1 MRSAP
6 SAVAVRLTPDALHL
20 EVLLS
25 PAAMAM
31 PLEALTALIREHS
44 ARLGVHLPLR
54 PRDIA
59 ARLRSSPRGAWAVLL
74 SGTSP
79 TAPVDGRVEL
89 LVPVPVVTDRPRA
102 VGGRH
107 AVRADAPLARL
118 RRGTSGKAGYDLLG
132 RAIAPREPR
141 AARLPGGPHTHAGA
155 DGALLLASCDGE
167 VVLRNMVVQ
176 VVPMRVHDGDVTR
189 EHGPLVLDGSVFV
202 TGSVR
207 EGACIDA
214 GGDVYVAGAV
224 DEARLTSRDGSIA
237 VMGSVSGAP
246 VRKAELRAG
255 GDVACGNALHTVIE
269 AGGDARL
276 LVAARHS
283 VIATAGN
290 LYLQQTVERGLQDV
304 SLRVQGGLLPSLEE
318 AVELRDVPAP
328 AGRQHFRVVT
338 RLDGSV
344 ALHGAP
350 PLTFQPCAIVDLS
363 TSGARCQVPRGLLP
377 GGAAPGAILQLKL
390 SLPGSADELFIV
402 ARLSRRVAPGVIA
415 LAFLQMTGRDHDR
428 LTQYCLRLFLER
440 GQGQGAAAMRRERG

>member
-1 MRSAP
+1 MRNAP
-6 SAVAVRLTPDALHL
+6 SPVTVRLTSDALHL
-20 EVLLS
+20 EVLLT
-25 PAAMAM
+25 PEAMAI
-31 PLEALTALIREHS
+31 PPEALAALIREHS
-44 ARLGVHLPLR
+44 ARLGIHLPLQ

-59 ARLRSSPRGAWAVLL
+59 ARLRSSRRGAWTVLL

-79 TAPVDGRVEL
+79 TPPIDGRVEL

-107 AVRADAPLARL
+107 AVRAGATLARV
-118 RRGTSGKAGYDLLG
+118 RRGISGKPGYDLLG
-132 RAIAPREPR
+132 RAIPPRKPR
-141 AARLPGGPHTHAGA
+141 VARLPGGPYTHTNS
-155 DGALLLASCDGE
+155 DGALLFASCDGE
-167 VVLRNMVVQ
+167 VVLRNMVLQ

-189 EHGPLVLDGSVFV
+189 EHGPLTLDGAVFV

-207 EGACIDA
+207 AGACIDA
-214 GGDVYVAGAV
+214 AGDVYVAGAV
-224 DEARLTSRDGSIA
+224 EEARLTSRDGSIA
-237 VMGSVSGAP
+237 VMGSVLGAP
-246 VRKAELRAG
+246 ARQTMLRAG

-283 VIATAGN
+283 AIATAGN

-304 SLRVQGGLLPSLEE
+304 SLRVKGGLLPLLEE

-377 GGAAPGAILQLKL
+377 GGVAPGAILQLKL
-390 SLPGSADELFIV
+390 SLPDSADELFIV

-428 LTQYCLRLFLER
+428 LTQYCLRLFLAR
-440 GQGQGAAAMRRERG
+440 N

>member
-6 SAVAVRLTPDALHL
+6 SPVTVRLTSDALHL
-20 EVLLS
+20 EVLLT
-25 PAAMAM
+25 PEAMAI
-31 PLEALTALIREHS
+31 PPEALAALIREHS
-44 ARLGVHLPLR
+44 ACLGIHLPLQ

-59 ARLRSSPRGAWAVLL
+59 ARLRSSRRGAWTVLL

-79 TAPVDGRVEL
+79 TPPVDGRVEL

-107 AVRADAPLARL
+107 AVRAGATLARL
-118 RRGTSGKAGYDLLG
+118 RRGTAGKPGYDLLG
-132 RAIAPREPR
+132 RAIPPRAPR
-141 AARLPGGPHTHAGA
+141 AARLPGGPYTHVGA
-155 DGALLLASCDGE
+155 DSALLCASCDGE
-167 VVLRNMVVQ
+167 VILRNMVLQ
-176 VVPMRVHDGDVTR
+176 VVPMRVHDGDLTR
-189 EHGPLVLDGSVFV
+189 EHGPLALDGSVFV

-214 GGDVYVAGAV
+214 AGAVYVAGSV
-224 DEARLTSRDGSIA
+224 EEARLTSRDGSIA

-246 VRKAELRAG
+246 ARKTMLRAG
-255 GDVACGNALHTVIE
+255 GDVACGAALHTVIE

-283 VIATAGN
+283 AIATAGN

-304 SLRVQGGLLPSLEE
+304 SLRVKGGLLPLLEE
-318 AVELRDVPAP
+318 TVELRDVPAP

-350 PLTFQPCAIVDLS
+350 PLTFQSCVIVDLS

-377 GGAAPGAILQLKL
+377 GGGSPGAILQLKL
-390 SLPGSADELFIV
+390 SLPDSADELFIV

-428 LTQYCLRLFLER
+428 LTQYCLRLFLAR
-440 GQGQGAAAMRRERG
+440 N